1 MPNLT
6 LMEAIAHVEG
16 FFIPN
21 SRAQR
26 NNNPGN
32 LNFAPWEA
40 AKFGAVMETIPPGYN
55 EQPRFAAFPTPTAGW
70 TAMQTLL
77 TADYLSK
84 TVQQALSIW
93 APSTDDNNVPAYVT
107 GVCAMCGCAPAAPVT
122 LDLIGPVPG

>member
-16 FFIPN
+16 FFVPN

-40 AKFGAVMETIPPGYN
+40 AKFGAVLETIPAGYN
-55 EQPRFAAFPTPTAGW
+55 EQPRFAAFPTSTAGW
-70 TAMQTLL
+70 SAMQHLL
-77 TADYLSK
+77 LADYLGRS
-84 TVQQALSIW
+84 VQGALSIW

-107 GVCAMCGCAPAAPVT
+107 GVCAMCGCTPGT
-122 LDLIGPVPG
+122 LLIAELVGPVPA